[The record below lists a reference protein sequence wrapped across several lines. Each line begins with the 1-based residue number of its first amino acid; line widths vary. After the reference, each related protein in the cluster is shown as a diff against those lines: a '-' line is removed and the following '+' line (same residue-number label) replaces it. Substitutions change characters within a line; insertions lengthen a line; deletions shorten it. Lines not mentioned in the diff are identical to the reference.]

1 MIKQL
6 PKNILKDFNEK
17 DKNFQNFQNN
27 EQKVPN
33 INTITYGSNK
43 DLFYYYDFELINVE
57 IFDYLFNFINLQNNN
72 NNIIN
77 SFQELDLDKPEKV
90 ECLIDKKYILIKFLN
105 PLVKNKFLLEIGNLN
120 SEKIFEPE
128 YFLLYDKITYLH
140 EHINNVIEAGG
151 FALFCELFK
160 TLPMNVLDIIGD
172 NNIKYGIVIKKNMN
186 NYNENNSNFEQ
197 DFTNEQLQ
205 CFQRMNSSTIKPN
218 QDNQQSN
225 LINNQWNNQFFNN
238 YDKILLKNIFLCP
251 PRVGL
256 NNIGASCYMNAILQ
270 CLCQIEEI
278 VIYFKYD
285 NHVNEIK
292 DNYNEKYLTP
302 SFKTLIEKIWP
313 KEAEKIEYR
322 KRNYSPI
329 EFKNTIA
336 QMNPLF
342 MNNQAINLKSFID
355 FIIRTLHEELNAGI
369 EFGNINS
376 ISTYLNNNNTQFD
389 YIFQVFNDA
398 FQRTFRSKIVELFY
412 AICHTTN
419 QCLNCKN
426 CQYNFYAYNL
436 LEFHLEAVKN
446 FTIENNNNNNS
457 NNLMI
462 YNNNNFWN
470 NVHMNNNMMM
480 NSFNNFN
487 NNMFNNNTDNTNE
500 IQRNKNNNFGN
511 NINNMTFGK
520 NNMGFS
526 MVNNINMNNNFGLL
540 VNNINVNNQ
549 NLINNNKVDISDCF
563 DYIQK
568 IETFKDGNKM
578 LCPNCGLMAKM
589 EHSKHLTTAPKIL
602 IILLN
607 RGIGNQF
614 KIRLEFSTELDL
626 TKYIS
631 QKTGNIKYKLI
642 GVITHL
648 GESGEG
654 GHFIAHCLSPIDN
667 KWYTYNDSF
676 VSETENFQKNII
688 DFGMPYLLFYKKIE

>member
-1 MIKQL
+1 M
-6 PKNILKDFNEK
+6 
-17 DKNFQNFQNN
+17 
-27 EQKVPN
+27 
-33 INTITYGSNK
+33 
-43 DLFYYYDFELINVE
+43 
-57 IFDYLFNFINLQNNN
+57 
-72 NNIIN
+72 
-77 SFQELDLDKPEKV
+77 
-90 ECLIDKKYILIKFLN
+90 
-105 PLVKNKFLLEIGNLN
+105 
-120 SEKIFEPE
+120 
-128 YFLLYDKITYLH
+128 
-140 EHINNVIEAGG
+140 
-151 FALFCELFK
+151 
-160 TLPMNVLDIIGD
+160 
-172 NNIKYGIVIKKNMN
+172 
-186 NYNENNSNFEQ
+186 
-197 DFTNEQLQ
+197 
-205 CFQRMNSSTIKPN
+205 
-218 QDNQQSN
+218 
-225 LINNQWNNQFFNN
+225 
-238 YDKILLKNIFLCP
+238 
-251 PRVGL
+251 
-256 NNIGASCYMNAILQ
+256 
-270 CLCQIEEI
+270 
-278 VIYFKYD
+278 
-285 NHVNEIK
+285 
-292 DNYNEKYLTP
+292 
-302 SFKTLIEKIWP
+302 
-313 KEAEKIEYR
+313 
-322 KRNYSPI
+322 
-329 EFKNTIA
+329 
-336 QMNPLF
+336 
-342 MNNQAINLKSFID
+342 
-355 FIIRTLHEELNAGI
+355 
-369 EFGNINS
+369 
-376 ISTYLNNNNTQFD
+376 
-389 YIFQVFNDA
+389 
-398 FQRTFRSKIVELFY
+398 
-412 AICHTTN
+412 
-419 QCLNCKN
+419 
-426 CQYNFYAYNL
+426 
-436 LEFHLEAVKN
+436 KN
-446 FTIENNNNNNS
+446 FTIESNNNNS
-457 NNLMI
+457 NNNNLMI

-500 IQRNKNNNFGN
+500 IQRNKNNNIEN
-511 NINNMTFGK
+511 NINNMTFGM

-688 DFGMPYLLFYKKIE
+688 DFGMPYFLFYKKLE